1 MRWRRYGVL
10 STLFVLCLTFN
21 AWLYGSLAREPEV
34 GPALASSARANA
46 PLLHTYIVLG
56 DPLAAYTGASGQRM
70 ADAAFADAYP
80 SIVASPA
87 TARQPVVHPVAWAM
101 ARLAGGVVLGHAGIA
116 GAGACSMGAAQP
128 ADSLGGG
135 HPALR
140 LTAPAVDPHR
150 LRGRWCIAA

>member
-87 TARQPVVHPVAWAM
+87 TAASQLFTQSRGPW
-101 ARLAGGVVLGHAGIA
+101 RGLLVVLYWAT
-116 GAGACSMGAAQP
+116 
-128 ADSLGGG
+128 
-135 HPALR
+135 PAL
-140 LTAPAVDPHR
+140 LVLALAAWV
-150 LRGRWCIAA
+150 LRSRPTHLVGGIRR